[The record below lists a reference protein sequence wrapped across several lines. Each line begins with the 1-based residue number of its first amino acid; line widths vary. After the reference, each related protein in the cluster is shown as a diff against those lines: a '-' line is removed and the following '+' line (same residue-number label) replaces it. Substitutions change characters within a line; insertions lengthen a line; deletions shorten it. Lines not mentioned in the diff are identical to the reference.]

1 MSAFLATSIAAIQEP
16 SLAPVPMPLSS
27 NVAAPAAGSS
37 FGHMVTDGLRN
48 VSEQLQRSQADLQS
62 LARGDADN
70 LHQLMIRLEESR
82 ISFQLM
88 LQVRNRLLESYQEVM
103 RMQL

>member
-1 MSAFLATSIAAIQEP
+1 MSTSFLPPVAAIQEP
-16 SLAPVPMPLSS
+16 TLAPLSMPS
-27 NVAAPAAGSS
+27 AMQPASGASGAS
-37 FGHMVTDGLRN
+37 FGNMVAEGLRN
-48 VSEQLQRSQADLQS
+48 VSEQLQTSQVDLQR
-62 LARGDADN
+62 LATGDVDN

-103 RMQL
+103 RMQV